1 MASLL
6 RRWIMGT
13 YQGRM
18 TPPRMDRYLEEFAF
32 RFNRR
37 KSSKRGMLFYRL
49 IQQCV
54 AMEPGSY

>member
-1 MASLL
+1 
-6 RRWIMGT
+6 MGT